1 MQAAKIK
8 AVFDCNIIW
17 QSFFFGEGVSA
28 ECKRFVDD
36 DVIELLLSR
45 QILEEVREV
54 MNRPELLAKYSTIS
68 EVSIDRYLE
77 DLAKNSRFYRS
88 VPRHYIFERDP
99 DDEPY
104 IDLAIEGKVDFLVT
118 RDRDLLDLMTKFDTE
133 SKQFRQKTR
142 PLKIVDPVSFLRIL
156 KKSTEE

>member
-1 MQAAKIK
+1 M
-8 AVFDCNIIW
+8 
-17 QSFFFGEGVSA
+17 
-28 ECKRFVDD
+28 DD

-68 EVSIDRYLE
+68 EVSIERYLE
-77 DLAKNSRFYRS
+77 DLAKNSRYYRS

-104 IDLAIEGKVDFLVT
+104 INLAIEGKVDFLVT

>member
-1 MQAAKIK
+1 MQ
-8 AVFDCNIIW
+8 
-17 QSFFFGEGVSA
+17 
-28 ECKRFVDD
+28 RFVDD

-68 EVSIDRYLE
+68 EVSIERYLE
-77 DLAKNSRFYRS
+77 DLAKNSRYYRS

-104 IDLAIEGKVDFLVT
+104 INLAIEGKVDFLVT

>member
-1 MQAAKIK
+1 VQ
-8 AVFDCNIIW
+8 
-17 QSFFFGEGVSA
+17 
-28 ECKRFVDD
+28 RFVDD

-68 EVSIDRYLE
+68 EVSIERYLE
-77 DLAKNSRFYRS
+77 DLAKNSRYYRS

-104 IDLAIEGKVDFLVT
+104 INLAIEGKVDFLVT